1 MAQTYLASCHC
12 GNLSARYECSAP
24 PAALP
29 LRACACGFCRKHNAR
44 TTSDP
49 KGRAEIVVRDPAALT
64 RYRFGQRT
72 ADFLV
77 CGNCGV
83 YLGALFTDEDGKA
96 YVTLNANTFANA
108 QALPDTAEAVHYD
121 KESVAE
127 KNARRR
133 VRWTPAS
140 LRIAGAD

>member
-1 MAQTYLASCHC
+1 MAQTYLAACHC
-12 GNLSARYECSAP
+12 GNLSARYECTSAP
-24 PAALP
+24 GEIA
-29 LRACACGFCRKHNAR
+29 LRACACSFCRKHNAR

-49 KGRAEIVVRDPAALT
+49 DGRAEIVVRDPAALT
-64 RYRFGQRT
+64 LYRFGQRT

-83 YLGALFTDEDGKA
+83 YLGALFADEDDKT
-96 YVTLNANTFANA
+96 YVTLNANTFAKV
-108 QALPDTAEAVHYD
+108 QALPEGAEPVHYD
-121 KESVAE
+121 KESPAE

-133 VRWTPAS
+133 VRWTPAD

>member
-1 MAQTYLASCHC
+1 MVHSYLAACHC
-12 GNLSARYECSAP
+12 GNLSARYDCGAA

-49 KGRAEIVVRDPAALT
+49 EGRTEIVVRDPAALT

-83 YLGALFTDEDGKA
+83 YLGTLFTDEDGAA
-96 YVTLNANTFANA
+96 YATLNANTFANA
-108 QALPDTAEAVHYD
+108 QALSETAETLHCD
-121 KESVAE
+121 QESVAE

-133 VRWTPAS
+133 VHWTPAS

>member
-1 MAQTYLASCHC
+1 MAHTHLAACHC
-12 GNLSARYECSAP
+12 GNLSARYDCTAAP
-24 PAALP
+24 AVMT
-29 LRACACGFCRKHNAR
+29 LRACGCTLCRKHNAR

-49 KGRAEIVVRDPAALT
+49 EGRAEIVVRDPAALT

-83 YLGALFTDEDGKA
+83 YLGALFTDKDGAA
-96 YVTLNANTFANA
+96 YTTLNANAFANV
-108 QALPDTAEAVHYD
+108 QALPDAAESVHYD
-121 KESVAE
+121 KESPGE

-133 VRWTPAS
+133 ARWTPAN

>member
-1 MAQTYLASCHC
+1 MAHTYLCSCHC
-12 GNLSARYECSAP
+12 GNLSARYECSTATG
-24 PAALP
+24 ALTP
-29 LRACACGFCRKHNAR
+29 RACGCGFCHKHNAR

-49 KGRAEIVVRDPAALT
+49 KGRATISARDPAGLT

-83 YLGALFTDEDGKA
+83 YLGALFTDEDGAA
-96 YVTLNANTFANA
+96 YATLNANTFANA
-108 QALPDTAEAVHYD
+108 QALPETSEAVHYD
-121 KESVAE
+121 KESAGE

-133 VRWTPAS
+133 VHWTPAS
-140 LRIAGAD
+140 LRIAGAG